1 MANERNA
8 EARIKYLTEELHK
21 ANMEI
26 NRLVLENQEQDFEI
40 HRLKKQRDEMFGR
53 LMHGLDAYL
62 EECDDSTDDDD
73 EFLLK
78 GYIDKDRGELYKTA
92 TSIIFGSPEERK
104 DASERAAMNAVMI
117 QRALDEAW
125 KKLEAEG
132 LTSAD
137 DIQAV
142 ILKMLE
148 IK

>member
-73 EFLLK
+73 ESTLIGGVSPSRYTAEKAQEIASAMQETLK
-78 GYIDKDRGELYKTA
+78 KFNLGYAAGFHDKQA
-92 TSIIFGSPEERK
+92 
-104 DASERAAMNAVMI
+104 
-117 QRALDEAW
+117 EA
-125 KKLEAEG
+125 
-132 LTSAD
+132 
-137 DIQAV
+137 
-142 ILKMLE
+142 
-148 IK
+148 